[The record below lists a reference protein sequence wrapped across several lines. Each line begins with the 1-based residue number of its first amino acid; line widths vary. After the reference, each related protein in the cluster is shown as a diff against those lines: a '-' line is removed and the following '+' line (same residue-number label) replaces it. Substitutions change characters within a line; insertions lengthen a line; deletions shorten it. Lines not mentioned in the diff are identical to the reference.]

1 MFDNLRNNS
10 KIVVYIVVAAFIVTG
25 GLMGFGSYMS
35 RNDPGQS
42 NRSQYIAQVNNKG
55 ITPQQFLSVLRNYA
69 SQANNLSQ
77 AEVIPFRL
85 SVLNSMIEREL
96 LLTEAEN
103 MDINVEITDQ
113 EVEGRIDQ
121 LIEENDLT
129 KEELIDNLES
139 QDYSYEQFKNDIR
152 ENMITSEKIE
162 QVRQSTYSN
171 IEVSEEEIQN
181 AYDSR
186 YQDQEEKPDYQEV
199 KSDIQDNLLTQKQ
212 SNAYQNWLKNKK
224 AEANVTINDP
234 MLYAYNALDQG
245 NYQVAL
251 DSFKSLIENDSKS
264 VSIYIYLARA
274 YQGLGQTEEALN
286 TFQEA
291 VENYP
296 DDWELRLN
304 YGDYFAENDNNEKA
318 IEQYDKASE
327 LAGSNIYAHYNL
339 FMSYNNIGASQK
351 AEQEMQT
358 ITDLQQEQN
367 QPSNEQSSTTTT
379 KEATSIE
386 EEVEQNQQ

>member
-10 KIVVYIVVAAFIVTG
+10 KIVVYIVVAAFVVTG

-42 NRSQYIAQVNNKG
+42 NNSQYIAQVNNKG
-55 ITPQQFLSVLRNYA
+55 ITPQQYLSVLRNYA
-69 SQANNLSQ
+69 SQANSLSQ

-85 SVLNSMIEREL
+85 NVLNSMIEREI

-103 MDINVEITDQ
+103 MNIKVEITDQ

-121 LIEENDLT
+121 LLEENDLT

-152 ENMITSEKIE
+152 GNMINSAKIE
-162 QVRQSTYSN
+162 QVKKSTYSN
-171 IEVSEEEIQN
+171 IEVSEKEIQDV
-181 AYDSR
+181 YDSR
-186 YQDQEEKPDYQEV
+186 YQDQEEKPDYQEA
-199 KSDIQDNLLTQKQ
+199 KSKIRDYLLTQEQ
-212 SNAYQNWLKNKK
+212 NNVYQNWLENKK

-234 MLYAYNALDQG
+234 MLYAYNALDSG

-251 DSFKSLIENDSKS
+251 DSFKNLIENDSES

-274 YQGLGQTEEALN
+274 YQGLDKTEEALS
-286 TFQEA
+286 TYQKA
-291 VENYP
+291 IENYP

-304 YGDYFAENDNNEKA
+304 YGDYFAENDKNEKA

-327 LAGSNIYAHYNL
+327 FAGNNIYAHYNL

-367 QPSNEQSSTTTT
+367 QQSSEQSNTTTT
-379 KEATSIE
+379 KKATSIE
-386 EEVEQNQQ
+386 EELEQNQQ